1 MKKTKW
7 KARFKK
13 LLKRRK
19 VSVAALGKEL
29 RQKIRLLNSQRRKKK
44 RSRRPLRWRIIQSQ
58 RLIKKN
64 RMMGQT

>member
-7 KARFKK
+7 KVRFKK

-19 VSVAALGKEL
+19 VSVAALRKEL
-29 RQKIRLLNSQRRKKK
+29 RQKIRLLNSQRRKRK